1 MLRYLN
7 VVAILALIGAAVYA
21 YSIKYETILFAE
33 QIVKMKNANQRE
45 RDTIAMLRAEFAH
58 LTRPGRIQ
66 ALADRHLDL
75 KQLSIDQIVQAQD
88 LPEKTAKVD
97 TIGNKLDLLGLG
109 DATPTPRDVTGSTRR
124 ATTPSAIARQETR

>member
-7 VVAILALIGAAVYA
+7 VVAILALIGAAIYA

-58 LTRPGRIQ
+58 LIRPGRIQ
-66 ALADRHLDL
+66 ALADKHLDL
-75 KQLSIDQIVQAQD
+75 KQLAIDQIVQPQD
-88 LPEKTAKVD
+88 LPEKAAAVD
-97 TIGNKLDLLGLG
+97 SIGKKLDLLGLG
-109 DATPTPRDVTGSTRR
+109 EATPMPRDTTGTIRG
-124 ATTPSAIARQETR
+124 ATTPSARARQEMR